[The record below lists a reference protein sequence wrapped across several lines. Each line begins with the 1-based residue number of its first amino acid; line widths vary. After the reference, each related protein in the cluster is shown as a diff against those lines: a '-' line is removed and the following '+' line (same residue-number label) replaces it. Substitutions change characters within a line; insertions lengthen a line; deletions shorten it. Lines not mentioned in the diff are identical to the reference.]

1 MPNRLLTYL
10 LPTAL
15 AALALVP
22 TATASSGTE
31 VLVPSGSGIT
41 APSGA
46 ALTSDGALWIGD
58 GEKGVC
64 RVRLAQPRGLVRDG
78 VWCDPDTPA
87 LDKTGQL
94 AFDREGNFLYVAEA
108 DSAAGGIWRLR
119 WDPATGTIASGGKIV
134 DTPDDLITGLAVSYT
149 GPPRYEGG
157 PLTAELNF
165 TSKRTNSVRRV
176 REPDGAQ
183 PTVVTIGQRRF
194 LGEEE
199 VGSIA
204 ALGPDLYLAEPFGVT
219 RLTAFPGETPRAE
232 LVPGLSEP
240 FPAGLASAVAA
251 DPERGRVY
259 AGTDNGNARDQVD
272 VLEVANLGQE
282 LYDVGVA
289 AVVAIVVEDDGD
301 LLIVDDPSDAAGA
314 DVNDQARVWRM
325 RFAPLGR
332 PRASW
337 TQLPPLFTA
346 ATHAGFGYTARAG
359 STFECS
365 VDSAPW
371 QPCGGPTS
379 GYYSMA
385 GLAEGSYVFRVR
397 PVDPDPAIGVGR
409 AIARTLVVDRTR
421 PTVSIDNT
429 AADRD
434 IYSND
439 FKIRFSGS
447 EPGLTFRC
455 SLDGAPAVP
464 CTPAYHTF
472 ERLTHGYHTVEVTA
486 IDAAG
491 NDSLSGP
498 HARYHFY
505 VHAPSPP
512 LPPVPP
518 VVAPLLPSPAPTA
531 TTTRTV
537 ATPKKAK
544 KAARRPKA
552 GNARLV
558 GAPRSCAR
566 GAFTAYVAGRAIDRV
581 GFRLDGRRV
590 RIVRA
595 ADRRGRFAIRVPARR
610 AGRHVLTA
618 LIRFDRGAGRSERL
632 ALEYRSCFPP
642 GLGAGTLLERGGLR

>member
-1 MPNRLLTYL
+1 MTTRRLLTQ
-10 LPTAL
+10 LPAAAL
-15 AALALVP
+15 AALALAAP
-22 TATASSGTE
+22 AATASSSTE
-31 VLVPSGSGIT
+31 ILVPSGSGIT

-64 RVRLAQPRGLVRDG
+64 RVRLTQPRGLVRDG

-94 AFDREGNFLYVAEA
+94 AFDSETNFLYVAEA

-119 WDPATGTIASGGKIV
+119 WDPGTGTIVSGGKII

-157 PLTAELNF
+157 PLTGELNF

-183 PTVVTIGQRRF
+183 PTVVTVGQRRF
-194 LGEEE
+194 FGEEDIS
-199 VGSIA
+199 SIA

-219 RLTAFPGETPRAE
+219 RLTTFPGETPRAE
-232 LVPGLSEP
+232 LVPGLAEP
-240 FPAGLASAVAA
+240 FPAGVASAVAA
-251 DPERGRVY
+251 DPQRGRIY

-272 VLEVANLGQE
+272 VLDVAGLSQE

-289 AVVAIVVEDDGD
+289 AVIAIVVEDDGD

-314 DVNDQARVWRM
+314 DVNNQARVWRM
-325 RFAPLGR
+325 RLAPLGR
-332 PRASW
+332 PRATW
-337 TQLPPLFTA
+337 TQVPPLFTS
-346 ATHAGFGYTARAG
+346 ATNAGFGYTARAG
-359 STFECS
+359 SSFECS
-365 VDSAPW
+365 IDSAPW

-379 GYYSMA
+379 GYYPMSD
-385 GLAEGSYVFRVR
+385 LAEGTYVFRVR
-397 PVDPDPAIGVGR
+397 PVDADPSIGVGR
-409 AIARTLVVDRTR
+409 AITRPLVVDRTR

-429 AADRD
+429 ADDRD
-434 IYSND
+434 VYSNE

-455 SLDGAPAVP
+455 SLDGAPAIA
-464 CTPAYHTF
+464 CTPAYHSF
-472 ERLTHGYHTVEVTA
+472 EGLTHGYHTVEVTA
-486 IDAAG
+486 TDAAG

-512 LPPVPP
+512 VRPAPLPPVPP
-518 VVAPLLPSPAPTA
+518 VVAPLLPSPAPAARTA
-531 TTTRTV
+531 KTV
-537 ATPKKAK
+537 APKKK
-544 KAARRPKA
+544 KAALRPKA
-552 GNARLV
+552 GYARLA
-558 GAPRSCAR
+558 GRPRRCAR
-566 GAFTAYVAGRAIDRV
+566 GGFTAYVAGRAIDRV
-581 GFRLDGRRV
+581 GFRLDGRRIRVV
-590 RIVRA
+590 RSA
-595 ADRRGRFAIRVPARR
+595 NRRGRFAIRVPARR
-610 AGRHVLTA
+610 SGPHVLTA

-632 ALEYRSCFPP
+632 ALEYRSCP
-642 GLGAGTLLERGGLR
+642 GGLR